1 MHTHTSTLSCRH
13 FYLHMYTH
21 THVCMYVSVGLS
33 VDIPTLNPKRNVMVT
48 VICAGAWW
56 RPYGIFFTQCLK
68 MGVLLENQL
77 VNNWINKQSTFSS
90 FNQNSVTWLY
100 LEIDKVET
108 ECEIIRIQPQIL
120 NNLVPET
127 QESLLA
133 NLCNRLILKAE
144 ESGTV

>member
-1 MHTHTSTLSCRH
+1 
-13 FYLHMYTH
+13 
-21 THVCMYVSVGLS
+21 
-33 VDIPTLNPKRNVMVT
+33 
-48 VICAGAWW
+48 
-56 RPYGIFFTQCLK
+56 

-90 FNQNSVTWLY
+90 FNKNSVTWLY